1 VLFLAF
7 WSALEE
13 KVGWVL
19 KSSGNFL
26 SNKHKNIII
35 LWRNGWEKWGKRCLP
50 PLKCEKPP
58 KYLYFDKNVSFA
70 SKTLLTSRIHHKTV
84 EAYIIKWT
92 TSSEPPVGLKS
103 QQDSK
108 WGHSWTIHYFTNLLP
123 PCNILEFLII
133 HCLRNTALKKTMHHL
148 YIPCPPT
155 TPSTQAGADRLLIQ
169 CLQSVHL
176 EVHLGVHNENLQH
189 LYRTPP
195 PTTSWQVRTGANN
208 IPPIVVYLLST
219 MKSCITCFYHATI
232 PWPPSTPRVLMQC
245 LHSVHLEK
253 KISKKWCLVAAAK
266 HSLKWSFCLVKSASK
281 CSKTQKME

>member
-1 VLFLAF
+1 MGHYPH
-7 WSALEE
+7 S
-13 KVGWVL
+13 
-19 KSSGNFL
+19 
-26 SNKHKNIII
+26 
-35 LWRNGWEKWGKRCLP
+35 R
-50 PLKCEKPP
+50 
-58 KYLYFDKNVSFA
+58 
-70 SKTLLTSRIHHKTV
+70 LL
-84 EAYIIKWT
+84 
-92 TSSEPPVGLKS
+92 
-103 QQDSK
+103 
-108 WGHSWTIHYFTNLLP
+108 
-123 PCNILEFLII
+123 CNILEFLII

-169 CLQSVHL
+169 CLQSVHF

-245 LHSVHLEK
+245 LHSVHLEVTLDVPHEHSALWLSITDTLWS
-253 KISKKWCLVAAAK
+253 KIRGTGSNRYDIHTFYFYHRQTVTCILWLLELLFY
-266 HSLKWSFCLVKSASK
+266 S
-281 CSKTQKME
+281 